1 MPQTVAS
8 HQVAAFTTPING
20 ATTDA
25 NVVRGNDNTLRTGY
39 VNHDADPGI
48 HLQSSTLAS
57 RPAFGAA
64 GRKWLTADTG
74 SYRLFFDTGSAWQE
88 LTYLRTDAGG
98 TVLAQ
103 TTFSVTGNPQILS
116 TDGTVTQFVG
126 YADTNVAYSGTQ
138 TNHAYALL
146 TNNVE
151 RVRVLNGGNV
161 GIGTATPSALL
172 HVAGTFLATG
182 DATFNGNVTFDTNT
196 LFVDATNNRVG
207 VGTAT
212 PSTAFHVASGTS
224 TFAGPIITNSTV
236 TIGGDVLPSAPSTH
250 DLGRSTDPFQETWTK
265 HYVSPDLSAGS
276 SRGAMTYSLTTGVG
290 TGPSNIGDN
299 TFFTGSGA
307 YYIVAGDRLGGTDS
321 FVDIV
326 IMATNASTPVVVS
339 STTSRGAPDTRT
351 YSVSGGRLRLAMGLN
366 SYNVAVWTT
375 VFTY

>member
-8 HQVAAFTTPING
+8 HPVAAFATPING

-57 RPAFGAA
+57 RPAFGSA

-74 SYRLFFDTGSAWQE
+74 SYRLFFDTGAAWQE
-88 LTYLRTDAGG
+88 LSYLSIGGG
-98 TVLAQ
+98 TVTGA
-103 TTFSVTGNPQILS
+103 TTFNVAGPGVPQVLA
-116 TDGTVTQFVG
+116 TDGAVTQFVG

-138 TNHAYALL
+138 SNHAYALL

-182 DATFNGNVTFDTNT
+182 TATFNGNVAFDTNT

-207 VGTAT
+207 IGTNT
-212 PSTAFHVASGTS
+212 PSVALSVIGDISATNIAGVDVSGVRFLGAAS
-224 TFAGPIITNSTV
+224 DTV
-236 TIGGDVLPSAPSTH
+236 PLAASSADTGSGLYASFIAPDVVGLMSNGTKYLQISAPS
-250 DLGRSTDPFQETWTK
+250 
-265 HYVSPDLSAGS
+265 AGQTALFVFDADNATLE
-276 SRGAMTYSLTTGVG
+276 RVTVGAADSGG
-290 TGPSNIGDN
+290 TG
-299 TFFTGSGA
+299 FK
-307 YYIVAGDRLGGTDS
+307 V
-321 FVDIV
+321 
-326 IMATNASTPVVVS
+326 
-339 STTSRGAPDTRT
+339 
-351 YSVSGGRLRLAMGLN
+351 LRIPN
-366 SYNVAVWTT
+366 
-375 VFTY
+375 